1 METTTRERPGRP
13 RDPGVDRRVAEA
25 AVDLFGRAG
34 WAGVSIDAV
43 ARAAGVGKASV
54 YLRWD
59 SKEALLTEAV
69 AEAFAP
75 IARIDTGDVRAD
87 LVALA
92 TLLLELYGGRQGPAA
107 RRMTLEAQSVPVLA
121 ERWEKVR
128 RSQVAAARGVVRR
141 AVERGQLPAGTSAS
155 LLLDALCGAAM
166 NRPVATPEH
175 LRARAEQ
182 TRHRYA
188 ADLVDLLL
196 AGATAGTSAEAGAP

>member
-1 METTTRERPGRP
+1 MESTTRERPGRP
-13 RDPGVDRRVAEA
+13 RDPDVDRRVEEA

-34 WAGVSIDAV
+34 WTGFSIDAV

-59 SKEALLTEAV
+59 SKEELLTEAV
-69 AEAFAP
+69 ATAFRP
-75 IARIDTGDVRAD
+75 IAAIDTGDVRQD

-92 TLLLELYGGRQGPAA
+92 TLLLELYGGRNGPAA
-107 RRMTLEAQSVPVLA
+107 RRMTLESASIPGIA
-121 ERWEKVR
+121 ERWNGVR
-128 RSQVAAARGVVRR
+128 HSQIAAARAVVRR
-141 AVERGQLPAGTSAS
+141 AVDRGQLPTGTSAS

-166 NRPVATPEH
+166 NRPVAVPEH

-182 TRHRYA
+182 TRDRYA

-196 AGATAGTSAEAGAP
+196 AGATAGRGQR